1 MKNIRVISKCFVMG
15 LLVLHLQACIS
26 MPHMYEKIES
36 SKQLKNNEII
46 LVGSVSL
53 IPKLKLSEQKLTKDS
68 FFTAGSYKDRK
79 LNHFVMQLNHQSKS
93 SDNKFIINPEL
104 DKLFFINI
112 PKKMKYIVDGEI
124 HTEFMPGYS
133 TAQIKLPTWLK
144 INIKPTDRA
153 VYIGRLVYTRDDF
166 NSITAI
172 ALKDDYKSAVKKFR
186 RKFGRNIKLR
196 KSLIKRIKK

>member
-1 MKNIRVISKCFVMG
+1 MKKISLMSKLFFIGM
-15 LLVLHLQACIS
+15 LTLYLQGCIS
-26 MPHMYEKIES
+26 MPHIYKKTDS
-36 SKQLKNNEII
+36 AKQLKKNEII

-53 IPKLKLSEQKLTKDS
+53 IPKLKLTEQKLTKDS
-68 FFTAGSYKDRK
+68 FFISGNYKDRK
-79 LNHFVMQLNHQSKS
+79 LNHFVMQLNNQSKS
-93 SDNKFIINPEL
+93 SDTKFIINPEL
-104 DKLFFINI
+104 DKLFYISI

-166 NSITAI
+166 NSITHVD
-172 ALKDDYKSAVKKFR
+172 LKDDYKYAVKRFK

-196 KSLIKRIKK
+196 KSLIKRIKQ